1 MPELDSR
8 LLLDLLLGFIV
19 LLFVPFGIRRGV
31 AKEAMVSAGILLGA
45 LLGGAWAEEA
55 GGWLADALGL
65 EPLTGSFAVALAA
78 LLAGTFL
85 IGYGAGGAVGNLR
98 PGVPSRLAGGLLAA
112 VNGVLFLSYLLLT
125 IERWLQPG
133 DALDDGI
140 VTGTLMRRFDEVLLA
155 GAGIVLLLIVAGW
168 IVNAVRGPRPAV
180 EAAVPPRSRP
190 VRVASGADAGKF
202 EPVAVSPPTG
212 RAAPPLAET
221 TPLPAEPAAGNPWQR
236 PLGAPPANGRGGSS
250 AGGSSTPADGDWLHR
265 PGEAAAAGT
274 TGRTAWI
281 PPTSDGGRWFGA
293 PGGAGGTTDDRR
305 RCPTCGAQA
314 DPSDLYCQ
322 QCGKTL

>member
-1 MPELDSR
+1 VPELDSR

-180 EAAVPPRSRP
+180 EA
-190 VRVASGADAGKF
+190 
-202 EPVAVSPPTG
+202 G
-212 RAAPPLAET
+212 RAAAVAPGPGRLRRRCRQVRARRG
-221 TPLPAEPAAGNPWQR
+221 LAAGWPC
-236 PLGAPPANGRGGSS
+236 G
-250 AGGSSTPADGDWLHR
+250 
-265 PGEAAAAGT
+265 AAAG
-274 TGRTAWI
+274 RDHPVA
-281 PPTSDGGRWFGA
+281 
-293 PGGAGGTTDDRR
+293 GGARR
-305 RCPTCGAQA
+305 RQPVAAASRCSARQRPWGG
-314 DPSDLYCQ
+314 L
-322 QCGKTL
+322 GWRE